1 MNNLTLAIRRGA
13 ALITVCF
20 IFLLLLC
27 APAFAYT
34 YGSVYPDYLPSVGLK
49 YVEVQS
55 SLGRGSVIVSSSIPD
70 TSLALSSVNNNLYNT
85 TGSNISGIFRLSNG
99 TDYTIRFTSYS
110 YPEYATTSGYNT
122 VWTALTVSEIY
133 NTNFKFVDYK
143 NMNKQNDT
151 FFVTDNVQRLYIS
164 LFIVVI
170 IVSLF
175 NMLIL
180 LCRRFER

>member
-1 MNNLTLAIRRGA
+1 MNNLSSAIRRGA

-34 YGSVYPDYLPSVGLK
+34 YGSDYPDYLPSVGLK

-55 SLGRGSVIVSSSIPD
+55 SLGRGSVIVSSTIPD
-70 TSLALSSVNNNLYNT
+70 TSIALSSVNNNLYNT
-85 TGSNISGIFRLSNG
+85 SGSNISGIFRTTNG
-99 TDYTIRFTSYS
+99 TDYTIRFTGYS
-110 YPEYATTSGYNT
+110 YPEYATTTGYNT
-122 VWTALTVSEIY
+122 VWTPLTVSEIY

-151 FFVTDNVQRLYIS
+151 FFVTDNVQRLYIVS
-164 LFIVVI
+164 FLLVVI
-170 IVSLF
+170 SSFINIF
-175 NMLIL
+175 IL
-180 LCRRFER
+180 LFRRSDR